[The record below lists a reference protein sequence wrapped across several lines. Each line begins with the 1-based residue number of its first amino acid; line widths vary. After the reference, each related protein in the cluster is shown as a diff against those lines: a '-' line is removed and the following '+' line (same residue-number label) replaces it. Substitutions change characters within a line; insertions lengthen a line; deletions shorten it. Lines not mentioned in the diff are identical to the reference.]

1 MLKLLT
7 AAPVLTWGDIEYL
20 VILGGLGLFLYG
32 IKLLGDGLKSLAGE
46 KLRDL
51 IDKYTSKAWMGII
64 IGALVT
70 VIIQSSSATTAITI
84 GFVRAGLM
92 RLEQTV
98 GIIFGAN
105 IGTTV
110 TSFLIGIKVERY
122 ALFFVFVGA
131 LLVLFAKRRKYTYLG
146 EISLGFG
153 VLFYGLMLM
162 GDALKNLKY
171 IEDFHNLAV
180 ALSHNPLLSAF
191 GGILMTGIIQSSS
204 ASIGIIQKLYDA
216 QAIAFTAVLP
226 FIFGANIGTTV
237 TAALAAMGGS
247 LASRRAA
254 GIHTLFNVMMTTI
267 ALLLLNPYIH
277 LIDFLTNALHLEPMM
292 QVSVAHI
299 IFNVSG
305 TLLFYPIIK
314 YMVTFIKVVI
324 RGDEKER
331 IEVNTSEFD
340 SKLAHSFPTGALEI
354 SKRATLK
361 MGELASEIITT
372 TRFYFNKEQ
381 KVNLDSI
388 KQLEE
393 VINNID
399 TKITDYLL
407 IISKENLGEK
417 DIESSSANLAIVKNL
432 ERVGDLAMNLGEFFD
447 LVFDSKENFS
457 DEAKTDVNNM
467 YETIEHMLNRSLKIY
482 AENDFS
488 LTTSIEEDE
497 AYIDLLELK
506 ARQRHF
512 DRMRN
517 QTCTTA
523 VGSSVFVDILGTLER
538 IADHAQNIA
547 RTSVSVH
554 TKHEPMKMETI
565 EDED

>member
-1 MLKLLT
+1 MIKLLT
-7 AAPVLTWGDIEYL
+7 VTPVLTWGDIEYL
-20 VILGGLGLFLYG
+20 VILGGLGLFLFG
-32 IKLLGDGLKSLAGE
+32 IKLLGDGLKSLAGD

-51 IDKYTSKAWMGII
+51 IDKYTSKAWMGLI
-64 IGALVT
+64 IGAFVT

-131 LLVLFAKRRKYTYLG
+131 LFVLFGKRRKYTYWG

-153 VLFYGLMLM
+153 ILFYGLMLM
-162 GDALKNLKY
+162 GDALKDLKY
-171 IEDFHNLAV
+171 INDFHNLA
-180 ALSHNPLLSAF
+180 LSLAKNPLQSVF

-216 QAIAFTAVLP
+216 QAIGFTAVLP

-254 GIHTLFNVMMTTI
+254 GIHTMFNVLVSI
-267 ALLLLNPYIH
+267 IGLLLLNPYIH
-277 LIDFLTNALHLEPMM
+277 LIDFITSALHLEPMM

-299 IFNVSG
+299 IFNLMG
-305 TLLFYPIIK
+305 ALIFYPFIK
-314 YMVTFIKVVI
+314 YMVLIIKKII
-324 RGDEKER
+324 RGDDKER
-331 IEVNTSEFD
+331 IEVNTNEFD
-340 SKLAHSFPTGALEI
+340 TKLAHSLPSGALAI
-354 SKRATLK
+354 SKKATLK
-361 MGELASEIITT
+361 MGELATEIMST
-372 TRFYFNKEQ
+372 TRHYFNKEQ

-388 KQLEE
+388 KQLED

-407 IISKENLGEK
+407 IISKETLGEK
-417 DIESSSANLAIVKNL
+417 DIDTNSINLQIVKNL
-432 ERVGDLAMNLGEFFD
+432 ERIGDLAMNLGEFYDF
-447 LVFDSKENFS
+447 VFDARENFS
-457 DEAKTDVNNM
+457 EEAKVDINGM
-467 YETIEHMLNRSLKIY
+467 YDTIEHMLNRSLRIY
-482 AENDFS
+482 ADNDFS
-488 LTTSIEEDE
+488 LSTSVEEDE
-497 AYIDLLELK
+497 SYIDLLEYK
-506 ARQRHF
+506 ARERHF
-512 DRMRN
+512 DRMRKE
-517 QTCTTA
+517 TCTTA

-538 IADHAQNIA
+538 IADHVQNIA
-547 RTSVSVH
+547 HSAVSVRSE
-554 TKHEPMKMETI
+554 HELKSI
-565 EDED
+565 EKIEVED

>member
-7 AAPVLTWGDIEYL
+7 ATPVMTWGDIEYL

-64 IGALVT
+64 IGAMVT

-105 IGTTV
+105 IGTTI

-122 ALFFVFVGA
+122 ALLFVFIGA
-131 LLVLFAKRRKYTYLG
+131 LLVLFAKRRKYTYWG
-146 EISLGFG
+146 EIALGFG

-162 GDALKNLKY
+162 GDALKDLKY
-171 IEDFHNLAV
+171 IDDFHNLAI
-180 ALSHNPLLSAF
+180 ALSKNPLLSTF

-226 FIFGANIGTTV
+226 FVFGANIGTTV

-277 LIDFLTNALHLEPMM
+277 LIDFITNAWHLEPMM

-299 IFNVSG
+299 IFNVTG
-305 TLLFYPIIK
+305 TLLFYPFIK
-314 YMVTFIKVVI
+314 YMVIFIKIVI

-354 SKRATLK
+354 TKRATLK
-361 MGELASEIITT
+361 MGELASEILTT
-372 TRFYFNKEQ
+372 TRHYFNKEQ

-407 IISKENLGEK
+407 VISKETLGEK
-417 DIESSSANLAIVKNL
+417 DIDASSANLAIVKNL

-447 LVFDSKENFS
+447 LVFDAKENFS
-457 DEAKTDVNNM
+457 DEAKIDINNM
-467 YETIEHMLNRSLKIY
+467 YDTIEHMLNRSLRIY
-482 AENDFS
+482 AESDFS

-517 QTCTTA
+517 ETCTTA

-547 RTSVSVH
+547 RTSVSIH
-554 TKHEPMKMETI
+554 TLHEPMKMEEI
-565 EDED
+565 EAEN